1 LAVYRPK
8 YDMAELT
15 QILNMVV
22 RQSVREVILMDI
34 ITLSTGI
41 ASLNDVV
48 QKQSAN

>member
-1 LAVYRPK
+1 
-8 YDMAELT
+8 MAELT